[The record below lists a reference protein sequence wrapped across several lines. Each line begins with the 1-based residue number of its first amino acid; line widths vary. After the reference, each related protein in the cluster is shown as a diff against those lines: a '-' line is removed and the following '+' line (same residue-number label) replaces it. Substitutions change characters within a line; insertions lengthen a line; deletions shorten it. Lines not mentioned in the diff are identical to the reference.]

1 LNSAPAPVRF
11 PTRLYAVTDF
21 DGDRLPDRAELASPG
36 FQKNIHLTR
45 SFPRATN
52 LRFFTETLQSGSI
65 HAADIDQDRDNDLIW
80 VSDQHPTQSE
90 LWLNNGIGDFTRV
103 ADTSAYTAE
112 IKSLVADDSRSGLL
126 ASSFNE
132 QLLATGTSG
141 HSLIARNGGCLS
153 SDLRPLTLPRFSH
166 NCLVELSP
174 CITRYPKRGPPV
186 EFS

>member
-36 FQKNIHLTR
+36 FQKNIHLTL

-112 IKSLVADDSRSGLL
+112 IKSLVADDSRS
-126 ASSFNE
+126 
-132 QLLATGTSG
+132 
-141 HSLIARNGGCLS
+141 
-153 SDLRPLTLPRFSH
+153 DLRPLTLPRFSH